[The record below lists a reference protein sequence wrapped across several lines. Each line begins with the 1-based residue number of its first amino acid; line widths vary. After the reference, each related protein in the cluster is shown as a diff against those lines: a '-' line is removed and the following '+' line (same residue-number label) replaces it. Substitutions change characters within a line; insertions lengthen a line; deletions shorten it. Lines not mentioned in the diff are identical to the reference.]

1 MHNYLIWLKINNK
14 KGLGRLR
21 QMLMMIFGGSG
32 ILCTLQIIYNRE
44 IIMGKTYLSK
54 KKKQPQQEIQRQRKK
69 GRSLEMV
76 RGLRM

>member
-1 MHNYLIWLKINNK
+1 
-14 KGLGRLR
+14 
-21 QMLMMIFGGSG
+21 MLMMIFGGSG

-76 RGLRM
+76 RGLQM